1 MRQVW
6 VIFDDTFAGSPVRVA
21 KKYDDLNC
29 GIHEEPE
36 VYVPRA
42 ELDKVCLMFANA
54 QAQLEHVQALRRAP
68 VSVATTHGWSGSP
81 RKAFDVARCVWGQK
95 AADRIF
101 RMHDPHMPWTDCA
114 EQHEPTCE
122 NITKTPKQKV
132 EP

>member
-6 VIFDDTFAGSPVRVA
+6 VIFDANGSPVSAEEHDEPCDDDEEEYVPVA
-21 KKYDDLNC
+21 
-29 GIHEEPE
+29 
-36 VYVPRA
+36 YVPRD
-42 ELDKVCLMFANA
+42 ELDKVCLMYANA
-54 QAQLEHVQALRRAP
+54 QAQLEHSQAVRGRLPASLWR
-68 VSVATTHGWSGSP
+68 P